1 MPTSS
6 ITSRKP
12 ADHPASAQRTPRR
25 SWTRPRARAT
35 GGTTARKAR
44 TTYGDDQDMTNETTT
59 AHGSNPEDPEDRQV
73 ALITTLIKI
82 FATDRGD
89 SPIEPAPRHP
99 R

>member
-12 ADHPASAQRTPRR
+12 ADHPTAAQRTARR
-25 SWTRPRARAT
+25 SWTRPRARVTA
-35 GGTTARKAR
+35 GTTGRNAR
-44 TTYGDDQDMTNETTT
+44 TTYGDDQDMTKETTT
-59 AHGSNPEDPEDRQV
+59 AHGSNHEDPEDRHV
-73 ALITTLIKI
+73 ALITALIKI